1 MSFYVTVSFVKL
13 WLIIEYALTVVRI
26 FMLKLYVKSFTS
38 SYSPIKGPWVT
49 ASAVKALASSEPYM
63 DILIDHA
70 KVPSCKTKAS
80 ALCPCEGKSQAS

>member
-1 MSFYVTVSFVKL
+1 MKL

-80 ALCPCEGKSQAS
+80 ALCPCGGKSQAS